1 MSPTMCPLSNSKTLC
16 SAGPKGGKRGTC
28 PPEATTRH
36 TLPPEKK
43 SIFDLMTPKASCKKK
58 MVPVRVAHSN
68 PTYAI
73 TECKNGR
80 ALEKHGNILPLIRYQ
95 MTPHC
100 DARDSK
106 RQIEPWDERRNL
118 APFANC
124 KDISSWQCD

>member
-1 MSPTMCPLSNSKTLC
+1 
-16 SAGPKGGKRGTC
+16 
-28 PPEATTRH
+28 
-36 TLPPEKK
+36 
-43 SIFDLMTPKASCKKK
+43 

-80 ALEKHGNILPLIRYQ
+80 ALVKHGNILPLIRYQ
-95 MTPHC
+95 TTPHC

-118 APFANC
+118 APSLIAKTYHPGNVTDVSRPLIRSLSYDFQC
-124 KDISSWQCD
+124 HQRKTILPSKLISLHFSHVP